1 MPLHSRFGSPIA
13 SERVLRL
20 QRGRKIV
27 EEDKVNTMLL
37 KLYVRLQELSSR
49 EEGQDMVEYALIV
62 CLISLG
68 CTATSKLLASGLT
81 TAYSNISSTLST
93 YTS

>member
-1 MPLHSRFGSPIA
+1 VNQYSGSGGD
-13 SERVLRL
+13 ERLWR
-20 QRGRKIV
+20 IN
-27 EEDKVNTMLL
+27 KVKTILL
-37 KLYVRLQELSSR
+37 KLYVRLQELSGG

>member
-1 MPLHSRFGSPIA
+1 LWRNNN
-13 SERVLRL
+13 
-20 QRGRKIV
+20 
-27 EEDKVNTMLL
+27 VNTMLL

-81 TAYSNISSTLST
+81 AAYSNISSTLST

>member
-1 MPLHSRFGSPIA
+1 MWRNN
-13 SERVLRL
+13 
-20 QRGRKIV
+20 
-27 EEDKVNTMLL
+27 KVKTILL
-37 KLYVRLQELSSR
+37 KLYVRLQELSSG

>member
-1 MPLHSRFGSPIA
+1 
-13 SERVLRL
+13 
-20 QRGRKIV
+20 
-27 EEDKVNTMLL
+27 MLL

-68 CTATSKLLASGLT
+68 CTVTSKALAAGLS
-81 TAYSNISSTLST
+81 TAYSNINTTLGT
-93 YTS
+93 YIT

>member
-1 MPLHSRFGSPIA
+1 
-13 SERVLRL
+13 
-20 QRGRKIV
+20 
-27 EEDKVNTMLL
+27 VNNLLL
-37 KLYVRLQELSSR
+37 KLYVRLQELSIR

-68 CTATSKLLASGLT
+68 CTATSKMLSAGLS

>member
-1 MPLHSRFGSPIA
+1 
-13 SERVLRL
+13 
-20 QRGRKIV
+20 
-27 EEDKVNTMLL
+27 VNNILL
-37 KLYVRLQELSSR
+37 KLHVGLQELLSG

-68 CTATSKLLASGLT
+68 CTATSQFLASGLS
-81 TAYSNISSTLST
+81 TAYSNISTSLGT

>member
-1 MPLHSRFGSPIA
+1 MWRIN
-13 SERVLRL
+13 
-20 QRGRKIV
+20 
-27 EEDKVNTMLL
+27 KVKTILL
-37 KLYVRLQELSSR
+37 KLYVRLQELSGG